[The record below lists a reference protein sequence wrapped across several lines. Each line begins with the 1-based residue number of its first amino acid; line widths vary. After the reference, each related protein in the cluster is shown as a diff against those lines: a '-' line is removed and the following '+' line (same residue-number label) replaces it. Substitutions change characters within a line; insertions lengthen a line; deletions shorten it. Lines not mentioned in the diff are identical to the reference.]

1 MTTEEKKVPKEDEL
15 TVVDF
20 KPGVGYVCVDNAG
33 KKWIKR
39 TVVSMASQVKSNSN
53 HKITDHNGRKIHMKK
68 KERRELKKRYLEA
81 LERQKAQKGESNGQ

>member
-1 MTTEEKKVPKEDEL
+1 METTNNTPNDL

-39 TVVSMASQVKSNSN
+39 HVEGMAVHMRENAKTKLTDNEG
-53 HKITDHNGRKIHMKK
+53 HKVHMSKK
-68 KERRELKKRYLEA
+68 DRRRLKERYRAQMEA
-81 LERQKAQKGESNGQ
+81 IQNEQTDNA

>member
-1 MTTEEKKVPKEDEL
+1 METTNNTPNDL

-39 TVVSMASQVKSNSN
+39 NVEGMAAHMRENAKTKLTDNEG
-53 HKITDHNGRKIHMKK
+53 HKVHMSKKQRRKLKEQYRAYMEAKK
-68 KERRELKKRYLEA
+68 NEQTNNA
-81 LERQKAQKGESNGQ
+81 

>member
-1 MTTEEKKVPKEDEL
+1 MQTTNNTPNDL

-39 TVVSMASQVKSNSN
+39 NVEGMAAHMRENAKTKLTDNEG
-53 HKITDHNGRKIHMKK
+53 HKGHMSKKQRRKLKEQYRAYMEAKK
-68 KERRELKKRYLEA
+68 NEQTNNA
-81 LERQKAQKGESNGQ
+81 